1 MNRRLQPLLWSI
13 LLSSLLLTAW
23 TTYADEQTLGY
34 RAFAAP
40 SLHSGLPP
48 GVSHPSFVLRP
59 SSFTLS
65 PSSFDFRPRTAIA
78 QQSAPLILLLTAKG
92 PLTPAMG
99 QYLERGI
106 RTAEQSGAEALIL
119 QLDTPGGS
127 IDLMNRMVQTIRAS
141 PVPVVVYVAP
151 SGAIAG
157 SAGTILTLAGHAAAM
172 APGTAIGA
180 ASPVGPEGQE
190 LGETLAAKEKNIL
203 KATVRSLAEARG
215 AEAIA
220 LAEQTIET
228 AKAVS
233 AREALDIGLVDF
245 IAADIPDLL
254 RQLDGFTVT
263 TVTGERTLH
272 PANATLTP
280 IEPAWI
286 ESLLGILTNPNIVF
300 LLLTI
305 GVQAILIELSS
316 PGGWV
321 AGFIGVVC
329 LALATYGL
337 GILPVNYF
345 GLIFLA
351 TAFVLFVLDIK
362 APTHG
367 ALTAAGVG
375 SLILGALVLFNSPG
389 TPSFQ
394 RVSVPLVIGVSLVT
408 AAIFFTILTFALRAQ
423 KAPIRTGQESLV
435 GKIGTVRNT
444 LSPVGSVQVAGELWT
459 AELAEGEEPI
469 LVGARVE
476 VVRVRGVRVFVR
488 RAESQ

>member
-99 QYLERGI
+99 QSLERGI

-220 LAEQTIET
+220 LAEQTIES
-228 AKAVS
+228 AEAVS
-233 AREALDIGLVDF
+233 AREALEIGLVDF
-245 IAADIPDLL
+245 IANDIPDLL

-263 TVTGERTLH
+263 TVAGEHTLH
-272 PANATLTP
+272 LANALATP
-280 IEPAWI
+280 LEPAWI

>member
-1 MNRRLQPLLWSI
+1 
-13 LLSSLLLTAW
+13 
-23 TTYADEQTLGY
+23 
-34 RAFAAP
+34 
-40 SLHSGLPP
+40 
-48 GVSHPSFVLRP
+48 
-59 SSFTLS
+59 
-65 PSSFDFRPRTAIA
+65 
-78 QQSAPLILLLTAKG
+78 
-92 PLTPAMG
+92 
-99 QYLERGI
+99 
-106 RTAEQSGAEALIL
+106 
-119 QLDTPGGS
+119 
-127 IDLMNRMVQTIRAS
+127 
-141 PVPVVVYVAP
+141 
-151 SGAIAG
+151 
-157 SAGTILTLAGHAAAM
+157 M
-172 APGTAIGA
+172 APCTAIGA

-263 TVTGERTLH
+263 TVAGEHTLH
-272 PANATLTP
+272 LANALATP
-280 IEPAWI
+280 LEPAWI